1 MTALRRSTYSVVPN
15 RYKPPDKRLISR
27 RYAPSRLEIHSYI
40 CALSCTSGEK
50 SARFRMQSSFEAN
63 FKTDL
68 PPLVTT
74 PPREKAQKED
84 ISNENSQ
91 AG

>member
-1 MTALRRSTYSVVPN
+1 
-15 RYKPPDKRLISR
+15 
-27 RYAPSRLEIHSYI
+27 
-40 CALSCTSGEK
+40 
-50 SARFRMQSSFEAN
+50 MQSSFEAN

-68 PPLVTT
+68 SPLVTT